1 MTAILLSILTSLIG
15 VWVLVWL
22 IGNLLFKKKSNP
34 QKELF
39 SLPLAWMVASIAGG
53 YAIANGGPPRFDVS
67 ILQYGIGAFL
77 LLIYYVSASF
87 AKKRNKESEQ

>member
-1 MTAILLSILTSLIG
+1 
-15 VWVLVWL
+15 
-22 IGNLLFKKKSNP
+22 
-34 QKELF
+34 
-39 SLPLAWMVASIAGG
+39 MVASIAGG

-87 AKKRNKESEQ
+87 AKKRNKESEL